1 MTLDK
6 ALVDLAGLTMIGAI
20 VWYFWLS
27 RTRGVVA
34 AVAGGVQSAL
44 IVVKGGYTPDTIVV
58 ERGRPVRLVFR
69 REESAL
75 CSERVV
81 LPAFGKSVVLPQGE
95 EVTVELL
102 PSASGEFPFSC
113 QMGMLRGRIVV
124 E

>member
-1 MTLDK
+1 MTWNTV
-6 ALVDLAGLTMIGAI
+6 LVDLIGLAAISAI

-27 RTRGVVA
+27 RSRGVVA
-34 AVAGGVQSAL
+34 ALAGGVQSAL

-81 LPAFGKSVVLPQGE
+81 LPAFDTGA
-95 EVTVELL
+95 LL
-102 PSASGEFPFSC
+102 PEGEQVPVEFLPTEKGEFPFSC

>member
-1 MTLDK
+1 MTWDQV
-6 ALVDLAGLTMIGAI
+6 LVDLIGAAAVSAI

-27 RTRGVVA
+27 KNRGVVA
-34 AVAGGVQSAL
+34 TRTGAVQSAL
-44 IVVKGGYTPDTIVV
+44 VVVKGGYTPDTIVV

-81 LPAFGKSVVLPQGE
+81 LPAFAKSAVLPEGE
-95 EVTVELL
+95 EVAVEFV
-102 PSASGEFPFSC
+102 PTQAGEFPFTC

>member
-6 ALVDLAGLTMIGAI
+6 VLVDLAGLTAIGAI

-27 RTRGVVA
+27 RTRGIVA
-34 AVAGGVQSAL
+34 TVAGGVQSAL

-81 LPAFGKSVVLPQGE
+81 LPSFDKSAVLPEGE
-95 EVTVELL
+95 EVAVEFIATE
-102 PSASGEFPFSC
+102 PGEYPFRC